1 MSSVIIINTSDSA
14 SLYYVFCFT
23 HISCRQRPFAE
34 EAWTQIQ
41 RSKCGICGGHSGT
54 GTGLFSSTSVSPV
67 SVIPPVLHAYIL
79 FVYHRRYITLGIDN
93 SLNKRLSCPVF
104 YECYFGHCQ
113 VGVLYCVQ
121 IFYITISC
129 KLIKHVSIPNRII
142 IRHFKP

>member
-14 SLYYVFCFT
+14 SSLYYVFCFT
-23 HISCRQRPFAE
+23 HISCRQRPFAA

-67 SVIPPVLHAYIL
+67 SVIRPVLHAYIL

-93 SLNKRLSCPVF
+93 SINKRLSCLLRMLF
-104 YECYFGHCQ
+104 WTLSSRCTLLCSDI
-113 VGVLYCVQ
+113 LYYN
-121 IFYITISC
+121 I
-129 KLIKHVSIPNRII
+129 L
-142 IRHFKP
+142 